1 MPAMKPAFK
10 VKSKPYDV
18 GVNAILTTD
27 PCVFSIITCLPWPFS
42 MNQSLS
48 LPRLIAYGLP
58 GLPLA
63 VLGLPLYVYLPTYYA
78 RDLMLGAAVV
88 GGVLMAARIF
98 DVITDPLAGWVSDQM
113 LPGRFRRRAMLIVGA
128 PILLIGVGIL
138 FLPPTSVG
146 PAWLLSGTLLAY
158 LGWTLEDI
166 PHAAWS
172 AELSCDYHERSRLA
186 TSREGFRVFG
196 VFLALVLPIVAGT
209 GENLGAT
216 LRYLFAMVAVSLPL
230 SVFVAATTL
239 SEPGWVFRSPPWTTG
254 MRLLLTNRPLRRLL
268 LAYIL
273 DGLANGLPATLFLLF
288 TSERL
293 AISEPGWLLILY
305 FGMSVVGVPIWLG
318 LARRVGKH
326 RAWAVSL
333 ALAVLSFL
341 AVPWLGPKHLGL
353 FTATVALTGLTL
365 GGDMALPVAMQAD
378 VVDVDTALGGGRRA
392 GLLFGIWS
400 MATKLALAL
409 AVGIA
414 FPLLELAGYDPGLD
428 KQPDLA
434 LSALGWLYAGLPAL
448 LKLAC
453 IRIAWHFPLD
463 ACAHARTQQ
472 EIQRRMQARC
482 PQDPSS

>member
-1 MPAMKPAFK
+1 M
-10 VKSKPYDV
+10 
-18 GVNAILTTD
+18 
-27 PCVFSIITCLPWPFS
+27 
-42 MNQSLS
+42 
-48 LPRLIAYGLP
+48 
-58 GLPLA
+58 PLA

-78 RDLMLGAAVV
+78 RDLMLGVAAV

-98 DVITDPLAGWVSDQM
+98 DVITDPLVGWVSDQV
-113 LPGRFRRRAMLIVGA
+113 LPGRCRRRAMLIGGA
-128 PILLIGVGIL
+128 PILLIGASML
-138 FLPPTSVG
+138 FLPPAGAGTI
-146 PAWLLSGTLLAY
+146 WLLTGTTLAY
-158 LGWTLEDI
+158 LGWTLVDI

-172 AELSCDYHERSRLA
+172 AELSTGYHERSRLA

-209 GENLGAT
+209 EENLGAT
-216 LRYLFAMVAVSLPL
+216 LRHLFAMVAVSLPL
-230 SVFVAATTL
+230 AVFIAATTL
-239 SEPGWVFRSPPWTTG
+239 SEPAWVFRSPPWTTG

-288 TSERL
+288 TTERL
-293 AISEPGWLLILY
+293 AIAEPGRLLILY
-305 FGMSVVGVPIWLG
+305 FGMSVLGVPIWLG

-333 ALAVLSFL
+333 TLAVLAFL
-341 AVPWLGPKHLGL
+341 SVPWLGPKHLGI
-353 FTATVALTGLTL
+353 FTATVALTGVTL

-414 FPLLELAGYDPGLD
+414 FPILELAGYDPGL
-428 KQPDLA
+428 KTQPDSA
-434 LSALGWLYAGLPAL
+434 LNALGWLYAGLPAL

-463 ACAHARTQQ
+463 ARAHAQTQK
-472 EIQRRMQARC
+472 EIQRRLQADR
-482 PQDPSS
+482 PKDLSG